1 MTMGTDVNAM
11 LAPTVL
17 TGWGANFR
25 AACELSEPETPAEVA
40 RQLDRRGVC
49 PRGLGRSYGD
59 PAVNTGGRVVGMTR
73 LDRYLGF
80 DESTGTLS
88 CESGVSLEQII
99 RDFAPRGFFPMITPG
114 TKYVTIGGCI
124 ANDVHGKAHHVQ
136 GSFASCVES
145 MRVLL
150 ASGEVVQCS
159 RSERDDL
166 FWANFGGM
174 GLLGVV
180 LDATI
185 KLRKV
190 ETTYFRK
197 ESVQVGSLSEM
208 VQALARYDEDFLY
221 SLGNVNTIGTGASLG
236 RGVVTAANHA
246 SAAELPAQLAK
257 HPLRVSPPAKIV
269 VPFELPDITINPLT
283 LRMLHTLI
291 EWKLLSGGH
300 YDHYEG
306 VFYPLDMMLHW
317 NRGYGR
323 RGFTQYQF
331 LVPIEDGERNMRA
344 ILAAIVESGE
354 LPSLN
359 VLKRFGPAS
368 GGLLS
373 FPREGFTFAIDF
385 PIRQNTVE
393 LTRKLDQMVLAA
405 GGRVYLGKDSFI
417 LASTFRAM
425 YPRLDEWLAVK
436 EKYDPDCV
444 FVSDLGR
451 RVGLVPSGRGAVR

>member
-1 MTMGTDVNAM
+1 MGTDVNAT
-11 LAPTVL
+11 LSPTVL

-25 AACELSEPETPAEVA
+25 ATCELTEPETPADVA

-59 PAVNTGGRVVGMTR
+59 PAVNSGGRVVGMTR

-80 DESTGTLS
+80 DESTGTLI

-99 RDFAPRGFFPMITPG
+99 RDFVPRGFFPMITPG
-114 TKYVTIGGCI
+114 TKYVTVGGCI

-159 RSERDDL
+159 RTERDDL
-166 FWANFGGM
+166 FWASFGGM
-174 GLLGVV
+174 GLLGVI

-197 ESVQVGSLSEM
+197 EAVKVGNLTEM
-208 VQALARYDEDFLY
+208 LQALASYDQEFLY
-221 SLGNVNTIGTGASLG
+221 SLGNVNAIGAGESLG

-246 SAAELPAQLAK
+246 TAAELPVDFAIR
-257 HPLRVSPPAKIV
+257 PLHVSAPAKII
-269 VPFELPDITINPLT
+269 VPIELPDITFNPLT
-283 LRMLHTLI
+283 IRMVHTLI
-291 EWKLLSGGH
+291 EWKLLSGGR

-331 LVPIEDGERNMRA
+331 LVPLEDGERNMRA
-344 ILAAIVESGE
+344 ILGAIMESDA
-354 LPSLN
+354 LLSLN
-359 VLKRFGPAS
+359 VLKRFGPES
-368 GGLLS
+368 GGILS

-385 PIRQNTVE
+385 PIRRNTVE

-405 GGRVYLGKDSFI
+405 GGRVYLGKDSFT

-425 YPRLDEWLAVK
+425 YPRLDEWLAIK

-451 RVGLVPSGRGAVR
+451 RVGLVPSRGSAAR